1 MTPKSTTLDGSYTLI
16 KSTDTTY
23 RMDTES
29 LTIRGLCGGRDAV
42 KQAVYKLLMTER
54 DTYVIYDKKYG
65 VRLKDLFGADMS
77 YARAV
82 IRLRLEDALKNDERI
97 KGITAFSAEADKNKL
112 RVGLELDTVYGEIS
126 LDAYI

>member
-1 MTPKSTTLDGSYTLI
+1 MTPKSATLDGSYTLI
-16 KSTDTTY
+16 KNTDTTY

-65 VRLKDLFGADMS
+65 VRLKDLFGRDIN

-97 KGITAFSAEADKNKL
+97 KSITSFSAEAVKGRLHADIS
-112 RVGLELDTVYGEIS
+112 LDTVYGEIS